1 MISALNKYTA
11 EDLCK
16 LGFGPEA
23 VRLMRASWIVV
34 PSDFGG
40 RLWFSGKEIMEFL
53 DSKKLPPKGVK
64 ENRRNESTFKSKQ
77 LSQKD

>member
-1 MISALNKYTA
+1 MEASRADEAL
-11 EDLCK
+11 
-16 LGFGPEA
+16 A
-23 VRLMRASWIVV
+23 VALSGGEGAASGIVV